1 MPSRWLL
8 PLCVAAALSCAGP
21 GARAPAPPPAGLDEA
36 AAREV
41 LRRFADALRQERW
54 PDAHALL
61 SARWQGAYTPAR
73 LATDAG
79 GAGPA
84 GREAAERVRALLGQG
99 ASLRD
104 VGGARVLDVGGG
116 RRAVLVAEGGR
127 WRVDALE

>member
-1 MPSRWLL
+1 MRRRRIA
-8 PLCVAAALSCAGP
+8 PLCLCAALACAGP

-41 LRRFADALRQERW
+41 LRRFSDALGEGRW
-54 PDAHALL
+54 PDALALL

-73 LATDAG
+73 LATDAA